1 MTKGGNLI
9 MMMIEEKLQVDYH
22 NVAIGGATTIVHDH
36 GSTTN
41 VVGEAIIPV

>member
-9 MMMIEEKLQVDYH
+9 MMMIEEKLQVDHH